1 LLVPVIDIHPHV
13 ISTDEK
19 RYPRAPIGGHQ
30 SDWSKKRPVSTEQM
44 IAAMDAA
51 GVEKSVLVQASTCY
65 GHDNSY
71 VADAVAAHPDRFTG
85 VFSAD
90 VLAFD
95 ARERM
100 THWMGKGLT
109 GMRLFTTGSTMPDQA
124 DWLDDPRC
132 FPAWELAQSA
142 KLPVCLQMTA
152 KAIPQLLVLLDRFP
166 RVRVILDH
174 CARPQLEDGRPYAGA
189 ASLWSLKRHENVF
202 LKITPHNFLGA
213 RKGAATPETF
223 FKKLFAEFGPDR
235 IAWGSNFP
243 AHEGSLSELLALARE
258 CVAFASTDDKAWIFG
273 RTAQTL
279 YPALVR

>member
-1 LLVPVIDIHPHV
+1 LSIIDIHPHV
-13 ISTDEK
+13 ISTDEA

-30 SDWSKKRPVSTEQM
+30 SDWSRKRPVSTEQM
-44 IAAMDAA
+44 IAAMDKA
-51 GVEKSVLVQASTCY
+51 GVDKAVLVQASTCY

-71 VADAVAAHPDRFTG
+71 VADAVAAHPKRFTG

-90 VLAFD
+90 ILAAD

-100 THWMGKGLT
+100 THWMGKDLT

-132 FPAWELAQSA
+132 FPAWELAQSSR
-142 KLPVCLQMTA
+142 LPVCLQMTA
-152 KAIPQLLVLLDRFP
+152 KAIPQLVGLLDRFP

-174 CARPQLEDGRPYAGA
+174 CARPQLEDGPPYIAA
-189 ASLWSLKRHENVF
+189 ASLWGLTGRENVF
-202 LKITPHNFLGA
+202 LKISPHNFLGA

-223 FKKLFAEFGPDR
+223 FKKLIAEFGAQR

-258 CVAFASTDDKAWIFG
+258 SVGFASAQDKEWIFG
-273 RTAQTL
+273 RTGASL
-279 YPALVR
+279 YPALAGK